1 MVAVGGANYPIGS
14 ACRCD
19 ARRFFWNINPRS
31 IIACGFALLG
41 NRCPTQCIQTF
52 SLELATTAG
61 LLFGCIICFAKEI
74 ANKPPKED
82 HHNNSPQE
90 N

>member
-31 IIACGFALLG
+31 IIACDFALLG
-41 NRCPTQCIQTF
+41 NRSPTQRIQVIP
-52 SLELATTAG
+52 LELVTAAG
-61 LLFGCIICFAKEI
+61 PGPWLR
-74 ANKPPKED
+74 
-82 HHNNSPQE
+82 NSHLRRNSQ
-90 N
+90 